1 MSTVEIYVDKDA
13 TGAADGTSWTD
24 AYTELQTGITAR
36 ATDLI
41 SAGDIHHY
49 NIRASSGTAMT
60 AVVSFSGYTTDATY
74 YVWVT
79 GEGAGSGA
87 HWDTSKARFEFSDGA
102 PGVAFDTDYIIWE
115 DLQVKNTL
123 TGHFRETFLT
133 TGLTRGD
140 TTGNQQIIRRNLIWQ
155 AGNYVGPVVDFGSSF
170 PNPKF
175 VNNVVINDSTF
186 DHNSNVSVR
195 TSNESI
201 SEYADPVYYNNTIIG
216 GKYGFHGLDAN
227 QLLKGNLVSG
237 AITSNYNGTFSSSSN
252 YNASDDATD
261 TGGANDNPSATF
273 SFVAPGSDD
282 YHLAVGDTGAR
293 GKATDLSADGVFA
306 FDDDIDNDTRSTW
319 DCGADEF
326 VSAGDA
332 LTADDLT
339 SGTPTIDQ
347 STIAQIHGIIAD
359 DITSGI
365 STIDQSVIEQI
376 HALTAT
382 ELTSGIPT
390 IDLST
395 IDQIQGLNPDD
406 ITSEI
411 PTIDLSVI
419 GQIHDLI
426 TDDLTSGIP
435 TIDLST
441 LSSGGVD
448 NLTTDDLTSGI
459 PVIDTTAIGQFH
471 ALIADTIF
479 SGLPT
484 IDNSAIAQI
493 QELIADGII
502 SGVPTIDQAILDGAF
517 LDIDTIVTTG
527 IISRKLI
534 STGIIDRKLSSS
546 GIISRELA
554 TVGIIQ
560 RKLQTTGD
568 LE

>member
-365 STIDQSVIEQI
+365 
-376 HALTAT
+376 
-382 ELTSGIPT
+382 
-390 IDLST
+390 
-395 IDQIQGLNPDD
+395 
-406 ITSEI
+406 
-411 PTIDLSVI
+411 
-419 GQIHDLI
+419 
-426 TDDLTSGIP
+426 P

-441 LSSGGVD
+441 LSSRGVD